1 MIATIY
7 NVWILKFLEL
17 YSSELLYF
25 NLLVFLNNYFF
36 NYMYILIE
44 IIYFEWCMWY
54 SVNLWNKRTCTK
66 CCVIYWFKMNA
77 KAAVNDVIKT
87 IIDATLIPMVKKIKV
102 NVMRTFRLIQ
112 MNFFLIQHYIYN
124 GLKKYVKY

>member
-1 MIATIY
+1 
-7 NVWILKFLEL
+7 
-17 YSSELLYF
+17 
-25 NLLVFLNNYFF
+25 
-36 NYMYILIE
+36 
-44 IIYFEWCMWY
+44 
-54 SVNLWNKRTCTK
+54 
-66 CCVIYWFKMNA
+66 MNA